1 MSELR
6 HRRGEGDGNDKMETA
21 GESDHV
27 NVYKNFVIYLLEPVF
42 LWVDVILRGWLL
54 GGFGR
59 GEEHRREICGWNGKE
74 STAGDRQEAW
84 TPWLGTFWSIYK
96 VIFQ

>member
-27 NVYKNFVIYLLEPVF
+27 NVYKNFVIFLLEPVF
-42 LWVDVILRGWLL
+42 L
-54 GGFGR
+54 
-59 GEEHRREICGWNGKE
+59 
-74 STAGDRQEAW
+74 
-84 TPWLGTFWSIYK
+84 
-96 VIFQ
+96 